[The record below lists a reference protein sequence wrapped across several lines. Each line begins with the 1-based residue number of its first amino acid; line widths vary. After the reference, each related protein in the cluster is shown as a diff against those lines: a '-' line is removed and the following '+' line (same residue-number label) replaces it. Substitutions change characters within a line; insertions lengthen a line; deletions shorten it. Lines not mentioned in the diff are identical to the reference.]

1 MDAVRCP
8 GCGSTDLKRKGSGFV
23 CSWCGSTFFT
33 TDSRAEDD
41 YVLEDCMQD
50 IENKHYRKAL
60 SKARKG
66 IRLFPDEFQAWY
78 LYTGCLCLTDGTPGD
93 IKKAP
98 YVFKFYFRHDGELDY
113 EVKKFT
119 LSSFV

>member
-50 IENKHYRKAL
+50 IENKHYREAL
-60 SKARKG
+60 AKARKG

-93 IKKAP
+93 IKEAAAAA
-98 YVFKFYFRHDGELDY
+98 VFLVSEGQSPHPFLLNGWGLQRR
-113 EVKKFT
+113 
-119 LSSFV
+119 